1 MLYGQVDGTPLSQ
14 LVGGRGDR
22 VATHCV
28 LLWDVKVNP
37 VSCDHPFFIST
48 FFLALMH
55 LPHFYMYPVADLGF
69 STGGFWYSIVREKI
83 ATTPNFDRFWRETSC
98 STCHPDLATE
108 AVSFVLQPGRR
119 VPFSLSS
126 VLV

>member
-48 FFLALMH
+48 FFSMDVFATLLH
-55 LPHFYMYPVADLGF
+55 VSSLLPYNYMYFFNPCTL
-69 STGGFWYSIVREKI
+69 YSAHIVI
-83 ATTPNFDRFWRETSC
+83 LIP
-98 STCHPDLATE
+98 
-108 AVSFVLQPGRR
+108 
-119 VPFSLSS
+119 
-126 VLV
+126 